1 MNRSVRT
8 IYLLIFFLQAVCL
21 SACENNVLKIEFNES
36 FAKIEIEIADS
47 HEERKKGLMF
57 RNHLDPGTGMLFIY
71 DYPQRVGFWMKNT
84 KIPLDI
90 VFANKRGVVV
100 NISKNTEPLST
111 NLINGGNNIQYVLEI
126 NAGMSE
132 QLNLF
137 IGSRLVN
144 PIINQ
149 NLKRVC

>member
-8 IYLLIFFLQAVCL
+8 IYVLIFFLQAFCL

-90 VFANKRGVVV
+90 VFADKRGVVV

>member
-8 IYLLIFFLQAVCL
+8 IYVLIFFLQAVCL

-90 VFANKRGVVV
+90 AFADSRGTVVQV
-100 NISKNTEPLST
+100 VYDTKPFSLDI
-111 NLINGGNNIQYVLEI
+111 IDGGENIQYVLEI
-126 NAGMSE
+126 NAGVAE
-132 QLNLF
+132 QLQLF
-137 IGSRLVN
+137 EGSKLVH
-144 PIINQ
+144 PFIN
-149 NLKRVC
+149 KRIKYPC

>member
-1 MNRSVRT
+1 M
-8 IYLLIFFLQAVCL
+8 

-90 VFANKRGVVV
+90 VFADKRGVVV